1 MIVIIISF
9 GKCYQTVQRVSVAWS
24 GTPVHW
30 QTEACQYRYGHVLME
45 GLELPITN
53 HTPDLLATDE
63 AWWANV
69 RALYDLDDAVVMLD
83 NGYWGAMARPV
94 LQAYQQA
101 TATVNA
107 GNAWFG
113 RRAFPPLLEHA
124 RTHLADVLGVH
135 ADEIALTRGATE
147 AMQVLIGGYNGLAPG
162 DTVLYADTD
171 YDSMISAM
179 RWLHARRGVVAQR
192 IVLPEPFDHDSIV
205 EAYRQALQRYPRTR
219 LLLLTQV
226 NHRNGMLLPVAEIAA
241 LARAAGVE
249 VLLDAAHGIGQV
261 DTPLRALGVDF
272 VGINLHKW
280 IGAPVGMGAIYV
292 RRGRVRD
299 LDPYMG
305 EADDD
310 RIDTRIHTGTV
321 NFAACMALPVALD
334 LHQRIGVANKRARL
348 LYLRNLW
355 LDALRDDEG
364 VQLLASA
371 DPRLSSAIAAFRL
384 RGQTTLADTTAT
396 AEQMVRHSGVFVVP
410 RDGLASGAC
419 LRVTPGIFSTPA
431 QMAALVGAVRAALG

>member
-1 MIVIIISF
+1 M
-9 GKCYQTVQRVSVAWS
+9 
-24 GTPVHW
+24 
-30 QTEACQYRYGHVLME
+30 ME
-45 GLELPITN
+45 GLELPTITN
-53 HTPDLLATDE
+53 HAPDLLATDE

-113 RRAFPPLLEHA
+113 RRAFPPLLEQA
-124 RTHLADVLGVH
+124 RTHLAEVLGVH
-135 ADEIALTRGATE
+135 ADEVVLTRGATE
-147 AMQVLIGGYNGLAPG
+147 AMQVLIGGYNRLAPG

-179 RWLHARRGVVAQR
+179 RWLHARRGVAAQR
-192 IVLPEPFDHDSIV
+192 IVLPEPFDHDSII

-241 LARAAGVE
+241 LARAAGAE
-249 VLLDAAHGIGQV
+249 VVLDAAHGIGQV

-355 LDALRDDEG
+355 LDALCDDDRL
-364 VQLLASA
+364 QLLASA

-396 AEQMVRHSGVFVVP
+396 AEQMVRQSGVFVVP

>member
-1 MIVIIISF
+1 
-9 GKCYQTVQRVSVAWS
+9 
-24 GTPVHW
+24 
-30 QTEACQYRYGHVLME
+30 ME
-45 GLELPITN
+45 GLELPTITN

-113 RRAFPPLLEHA
+113 RRAFPPLLEQA

-147 AMQVLIGGYNGLAPG
+147 AMQVLIGGYNRLAPG

-171 YDSMISAM
+171 YDSMITAM
-179 RWLHARRGVVAQR
+179 RWLHARRGVAAQR
-192 IVLPEPFDHDSIV
+192 IVLPEPFDHDSII

-249 VLLDAAHGIGQV
+249 VVLDAAHGIGQV

-305 EADDD
+305 EVDDD

-396 AEQMVRHSGVFVVP
+396 AEQMVRQSGVFVVP

-431 QMAALVGAVRAALG
+431 QMEALVGAVRAVLG

>member
-1 MIVIIISF
+1 MSD
-9 GKCYQTVQRVSVAWS
+9 
-24 GTPVHW
+24 PV
-30 QTEACQYRYGHVLME
+30 VLPAID
-45 GLELPITN
+45 GRSPAQ
-53 HTPDLLATDE
+53 LAGDE
-63 AWWANV
+63 AWWAQV
-69 RALYDLDDAVVMLD
+69 CALYDLTDEVVMLD

-94 LQAYQQA
+94 LKAYQQA

-113 RRAFPPLLEHA
+113 RLAFPPLFEQA
-124 RTHLADVLGVH
+124 RVQLAQALG
-135 ADEIALTRGATE
+135 ADTDEIALTRGATE
-147 AMQVLIGGYNGLAPG
+147 AMQALIGGYNRLAPG
-162 DTVLYADTD
+162 DGVLYADTD

-179 RWLHARRGVVAQR
+179 QWLRARRGVDVQR
-192 IVLPEPFDHDSIV
+192 IVLPEPFDHDGIV
-205 EAYRQALQRYPRTR
+205 DTYRQALARHPRTR

-249 VLLDAAHGIGQV
+249 VVLDAAHGIGQV
-261 DTPLRALGVDF
+261 DTPLRELGVDF

-280 IGAPVGMGAIYV
+280 IGAPVGVGAIYV

-305 EADDD
+305 EADHDD
-310 RIDTRIHTGTV
+310 IGTRIHTGTV
-321 NFAACMALPVALD
+321 NFAAYMALPAALK

-348 LYLRNLW
+348 LHLRNRW
-355 LDALRDDEG
+355 LDALRDDAR

-371 DPRLSSAIAAFRL
+371 DPRLSSAIASFRL
-384 RGQTTLADTTAT
+384 HGQTTMADNTAS
-396 AEQMVRHSGVFVVP
+396 AERMVRQSGVFVVP

-419 LRVTPGIFSTPA
+419 LRVTPGIFTTPA
-431 QMAALVGAVRAALG
+431 QVDALVGAVRAVTASRTPS

>member
-1 MIVIIISF
+1 M
-9 GKCYQTVQRVSVAWS
+9 
-24 GTPVHW
+24 
-30 QTEACQYRYGHVLME
+30 ME
-45 GLELPITN
+45 GLELPTITN

-113 RRAFPPLLEHA
+113 RRAFPPLLEQA

-147 AMQVLIGGYNGLAPG
+147 AMQVLIGGYNRLAPG

-179 RWLHARRGVVAQR
+179 RWLHARRGVVAER
-192 IVLPEPFDHDSIV
+192 IVLPEPFDHDSII

-249 VLLDAAHGIGQV
+249 VVLDAAHGIGQV

-299 LDPYMG
+299 LDPHMG

-355 LDALRDDEG
+355 LDALRDEDG

-396 AEQMVRHSGVFVVP
+396 AKQMVRQSGVFVVP

-431 QMAALVGAVRAALG
+431 QMEALVGAVRAALG

>member
-1 MIVIIISF
+1 
-9 GKCYQTVQRVSVAWS
+9 
-24 GTPVHW
+24 
-30 QTEACQYRYGHVLME
+30 
-45 GLELPITN
+45 
-53 HTPDLLATDE
+53 
-63 AWWANV
+63 
-69 RALYDLDDAVVMLD
+69 VVMLD

-113 RRAFPPLLEHA
+113 RRAFPPLLEQA

-147 AMQVLIGGYNGLAPG
+147 AMQVLIGGYNRLAPG

-171 YDSMISAM
+171 YDSMITAM
-179 RWLHARRGVVAQR
+179 RWLHARRGVAAQR
-192 IVLPEPFDHDSIV
+192 IVLPEPFDHDSII

-249 VLLDAAHGIGQV
+249 VVLDAAHGIGQV

-305 EADDD
+305 EVDDD

-396 AEQMVRHSGVFVVP
+396 AEQMVRQSGVFVVP

-431 QMAALVGAVRAALG
+431 QMEALVGAVRAVLG